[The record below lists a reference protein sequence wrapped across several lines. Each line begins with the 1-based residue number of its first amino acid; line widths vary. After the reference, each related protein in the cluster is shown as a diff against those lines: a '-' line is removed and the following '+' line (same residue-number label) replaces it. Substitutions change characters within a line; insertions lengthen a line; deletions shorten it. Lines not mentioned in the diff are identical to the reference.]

1 MGAPLRQGLL
11 GGLATAGDGR
21 QLTLDLL
28 APRARLGGG
37 FLCGGELGLVAAH
50 VIARKLPPSLERLAL
65 DSRMQLGGF
74 GLALERAQA
83 RAGLALHIERSI
95 EVVLGARELQLR
107 PAPALAVLAE
117 SGGLL
122 DQHPAVARLG
132 GHDRLDP
139 ALGDDG
145 VHLLAESGVRQHL
158 DHVDQPAASAGE
170 PVLALAV
177 AIEPAHDRDLGRAKP
192 ELSLAVVEDEFDLGA
207 AGSLAPGG
215 PAEDHILHRLA
226 PDGEG
231 RLFPERP
238 QHGVGDVGLPR
249 SVRSDDHA
257 YAGPE
262 LEPGAVGERLEAL
275 EDDRLQVHGEV
286 LIPTPPAQP
295 APRSAR
301 RPSCSGLGPVQ
312 PRRPRSSH

>member
-1 MGAPLRQGLL
+1 MSVRGVGERGLAEAGEALAVAAEAALEVTCRGADRVGAVRDAIAGGLGHEAASRQLLAMGAPLRQGLL

-28 APRARLGGG
+28 ALRARLGGG
-37 FLCGGELGLVAAH
+37 FLCGGELGLVAAQ
-50 VIARKLPPSLERLAL
+50 VIAGELPPSLERLAL

-83 RAGLALHIERSI
+83 RAGLALHVERSI

-192 ELSLAVVEDEFDLGA
+192 ELPLAVVEDEFDLGA
-207 AGSLAPGG
+207 AAPWRPGSRRRSHPASTARGRRAETVPRAP
-215 PAEDHILHRLA
+215 
-226 PDGEG
+226 
-231 RLFPERP
+231 
-238 QHGVGDVGLPR
+238 
-249 SVRSDDHA
+249 
-257 YAGPE
+257 
-262 LEPGAVGERLEAL
+262 
-275 EDDRLQVHGEV
+275 
-286 LIPTPPAQP
+286 T
-295 APRSAR
+295 AR
-301 RPSCSGLGPVQ
+301 R
-312 PRRPRSSH
+312 R